1 MVFDV
6 VVCPGRKYVIHI
18 YLYFFVCLKK
28 KTCEIA
34 RYTLLYA
41 HSAASNRAI
50 FYSLMHN
57 FSTPNWDLGSS
68 RGPIF

>member
-18 YLYFFVCLKK
+18 YLFFCLFLK

-34 RYTLLYA
+34 RYTSLYA

-57 FSTPNWDLGSS
+57 FLTPN
-68 RGPIF
+68 

>member
-18 YLYFFVCLKK
+18 YLFFCLFEK

-34 RYTLLYA
+34 RYTSLYA

-57 FSTPNWDLGSS
+57 FLTPN
-68 RGPIF
+68 